1 MRKILIILLVPFLVF
16 SQNYSESFLDENIF
30 TVFYNVE
37 NLFDTINN
45 INTNDD
51 EFLPSSQKKWNTKRY
66 FHKINQL
73 SKVFSSI
80 AQNINH
86 NKIPDLIGLCEVEND
101 QVIYDLLKTPIFR
114 DYDFTIIH
122 KDSPD
127 GRGIDCALLFNSRFK
142 LLRHDFIQID
152 IPNEIKSTR
161 DIVFAKLK
169 LNNIVINIFV
179 NHWPSRWGGQLET
192 NYKRVFVA
200 NTLRNFFDLNTS
212 KNEYS
217 IIMGDFNDY
226 PNNESLSHFLVHD
239 DLINLMTTDFVFGK
253 GSYNYKGSW
262 NWLDQIIV
270 SQNFL
275 DSNIEKY
282 SSGAFN
288 EDFMLYTNK
297 KGEVYPNR
305 TFGGNNW
312 YGGFSDHLP
321 VYFLFRFYSN

>member
-1 MRKILIILLVPFLVF
+1 MKKILLILLTPFLVF
-16 SQNYSESFLDENIF
+16 SQNHYESFSNENIF

-51 EFLPSSQKKWNTKRY
+51 EFLPTSQKKWNSKRY

-86 NKIPDLIGLCEVEND
+86 NKMPDVIGLCEVENNK
-101 QVIYDLLKTPIFR
+101 VIYDLLKTPTFHN
-114 DYDFTIIH
+114 YNFTVIH
-122 KDSPD
+122 QDSPD
-127 GRGIDCALLFNSRFK
+127 GRGIDCALLFNSRFE

-152 IPNEIKSTR
+152 NPNEIKSTR

-169 LNNIVINIFV
+169 LNNRVINFFV
-179 NHWPSRWGGQLET
+179 NHWPSRWGGQFKT
-192 NYKRVFVA
+192 NSKRVFVA
-200 NTLRNFFDLNTS
+200 KTLRNYIDLNIS

-226 PNNESLSHFLVHD
+226 PNNESLSDFLVKD
-239 DLINLMTTDFVFGK
+239 DLINLMSTDNIFGK

-275 DSNIEKY
+275 NSNLEKY
-282 SSGAFN
+282 SSGAFYK
-288 EDFMLYTNK
+288 DFMLYTNH
-297 KGEVYPNR
+297 KGDVYPSR

-321 VYFLFRFYSN
+321 VYFLVSFNSN